1 MAKADDKSSTSDKVS
16 TSSSAVDEE
25 RLAALGPVVKTA
37 RHAVAQW
44 VAPFEPQITSR
55 KTEWRDLLDRERKQR
70 ERMFET
76 LPTRGEQ
83 HRVAGKQH
91 RVAVRKWWGTVSEV
105 LKGIQNVTDW
115 HDLPYELLD
124 MLAGLAACLAVG
136 QIPLTIKDVGGK
148 GRTAPVPGE
157 ISDIR
162 WAVTY
167 VCAVRDGRVQ
177 GRKPP
182 LVVRG
187 RRKSSPDAVALAVV
201 CRLYDLRDEQT
212 VRTWCRKY
220 KPFPYPE
227 AWTVSSLR
235 NRVVDAA
242 RQYRLNVRTQNA
254 RTRAG
259 RKRRQKTVSK

>member
-1 MAKADDKSSTSDKVS
+1 MAKADDTSSTSDKVS

-25 RLAALGPVVKTA
+25 RLAALGPVAKTA

-44 VAPFEPQITSR
+44 VAPVEPQITSL
-55 KTEWRDLLDRERKQR
+55 KTEWRDLLDREREHR
-70 ERMFET
+70 RCMFET
-76 LPTRGEQ
+76 RLAG
-83 HRVAGKQH
+83 GKQH
-91 RVAVRKWWGTVSEV
+91 QLAVRKWWGTVSEV

-124 MLAGLAACLAVG
+124 MLAAQAGYLAVG

-148 GRTAPVPGE
+148 GRTAPGPGE

-187 RRKSSPDAVALAVV
+187 RRKSSPDAVVLAVV

-220 KPFPYPE
+220 KPYPHPD
-227 AWTVSSLR
+227 AWPESYLRSRLVS
-235 NRVVDAA
+235 AA
-242 RQYRLNVRTQNA
+242 RRYRLNVRTQNA